1 MTEPTE
7 NGRLRARQFQRFYHH
22 KPPLEN
28 RDLISEADLK
38 SAFFHEPDYEL
49 SKCAVGEVE
58 FPPEWATKRITLLRT
73 VTNKAWS
80 DVRNSLREA
89 QALLNRS
96 NSALPAPEVENVPAV
111 TPDETESSET
121 TAAKAQ
127 GATQRSKTMKY
138 LRSALATPGPDS
150 MPGGWAEG
158 EEFPFTEK
166 QVARYLRWT
175 KKQDGGHGKELGETY

>member
-49 SKCAVGEVE
+49 SKCAAGEVE

-73 VTNKAWS
+73 
-80 DVRNSLREA
+80 
-89 QALLNRS
+89 
-96 NSALPAPEVENVPAV
+96 SALPAPEVENVPAV
-111 TPDETESSET
+111 APDETESSEA
-121 TAAKAQ
+121 TATGVPPK
-127 GATQRSKTMKY
+127 SKTMRY
-138 LRSALATPGPDS
+138 LRSAVDTPGPDS
-150 MPGGWAEG
+150 MPGGWEDG

-175 KKQDGGHGKELGETY
+175 KKQDGGHGKELGKTY